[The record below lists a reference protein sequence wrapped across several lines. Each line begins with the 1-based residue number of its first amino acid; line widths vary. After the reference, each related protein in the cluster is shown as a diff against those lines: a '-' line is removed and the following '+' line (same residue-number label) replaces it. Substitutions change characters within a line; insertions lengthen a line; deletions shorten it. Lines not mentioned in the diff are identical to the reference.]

1 MSSVSAFA
9 MFPRNEAIDKGSPLP
24 YYVQLK
30 EILRGYIENGEWQ
43 IGSQIPS
50 EPDLC
55 EVFNISRTV
64 VRQALKELTYEGL
77 LVREKGRGTFVAGPK
92 ISERLVQEL
101 TGFYQD
107 MAERG
112 NPPVSKVLKQQMIP
126 SSPKV
131 ASFLGLPPGTSVIE
145 IERLRFVQNEPI
157 VLVST
162 YLPYDLCPQL
172 VVTDLT
178 RRSLYE
184 YLETEC
190 GQFIARGHRSI
201 EAVQANEYEA
211 RLLQVQTGAP
221 LILLDSV
228 SYLEDGTPLE
238 YYHALHRGD
247 RSRFDV
253 ELVRFREPGEGRL
266 TLLNKNKDFPP
277 KIAG

>member
-112 NPPVSKVLKQQMIP
+112 HPPVSKVLKQQIIP

-131 ASFLGLPPGTSVIE
+131 ALFLGLQPGTSVIE

-162 YLPYDLCPQL
+162 YLPYNICPQL
-172 VVTDLT
+172 LVTDLT

-190 GQFIARGHRSI
+190 GRFIARGRRTI
-201 EAVQANEYEA
+201 EAVPANEYEA

>member
-64 VRQALKELTYEGL
+64 VRQALRELTYEGL

-157 VLVST
+157 VLVIT
-162 YLPYDLCPQL
+162 AIAVVVLFLPNIQEM
-172 VVTDLT
+172 VV
-178 RRSLYE
+178 R
-184 YLETEC
+184 C
-190 GQFIARGHRSI
+190 GALK
-201 EAVQANEYEA
+201 EKVVVANEE
-211 RLLQVQTGAP
+211 
-221 LILLDSV
+221 
-228 SYLEDGTPLE
+228 
-238 YYHALHRGD
+238 
-247 RSRFDV
+247 
-253 ELVRFREPGEGRL
+253 
-266 TLLNKNKDFPP
+266 
-277 KIAG
+277 

>member
-1 MSSVSAFA
+1 MTSASVIE
-9 MFPRNEAIDKGSPLP
+9 MFPRNEVIDKASPLP
-24 YYVQLK
+24 YYSQLK
-30 EILRGYIENGEWQ
+30 EILRAYIENGEWV

-55 EVFNISRTV
+55 EIFNISRTV

-112 NPPVSKVLKQQMIP
+112 HPPVSKVLKQQIIP

-131 ASFLGLPPGTSVIE
+131 ALFLGLQPGTSVIE

-162 YLPYDLCPQL
+162 YLPYNICPQL
-172 VVTDLT
+172 LVTDLT

-190 GQFIARGHRSI
+190 GRFIARGRRTI
-201 EAVQANEYEA
+201 EAVPANEYEA

-228 SYLEDGTPLE
+228 SFLEDGTPLE

-247 RSRFDV
+247 RSKFDV
-253 ELVRFREPGEGRL
+253 DLVRFREQGEGRL
-266 TLLNKNKDFPP
+266 ALLNKNKDFPP
-277 KIAG
+277 KITG